1 MRMLI
6 LGASGG
12 CGRWATRLAA
22 AEGHAV
28 TAMVRPS
35 TPFEAPPQVTVV
47 RADPLDPAQLS
58 DAIENHEAVISCIG
72 PQRINPRN
80 PWSPLR
86 APSGCAEQ
94 AARSLLAATAGSGI
108 RRIAVISAGGVG
120 DSAAALN
127 TPMRWLLRHSTLGAM
142 YADLE
147 AMETLLAQSERDW
160 LAVRP
165 VTLVNAPPSNRARA
179 LRRYHLTSIVGR
191 ADVAGWMLRW
201 ASGAET
207 SGGRTPLIGW
217 W

>member
-1 MRMLI
+1 MRILI

-22 AEGHAV
+22 AGGHTV

-35 TPFEAPPQVTVV
+35 TPFEAPPPVTVV

-58 DAIENHEAVISCIG
+58 KATESQEAVISCIG
-72 PQRINPRN
+72 PQRTNPRN

-86 APSGCAEQ
+86 APPGCAER
-94 AARSLLAATAGSGI
+94 AARALLAATAGSSI

-120 DSAAALN
+120 DSSGALN
-127 TPMRWLLRHSTLGAM
+127 APMRWLLRHSTLSAM

-147 AMETLLAQSERDW
+147 AMEKLLAQSERDW

-165 VTLVNAPPSNRARA
+165 VTLVNASPSSRARA
-179 LRRYHLTSIVGR
+179 LRRYRLTSIVGR

-201 ASGAET
+201 AAGAET
-207 SGGRTPLIGW
+207 PGGRTPLIGW